1 MDISTRLEN
10 YIFNRQAVEPAPIA
24 LRWRR
29 IYILPTRHG
38 WIFAF
43 TLLLLFIGSINYTL
57 SLGYILTF
65 FLAAIGIVAMLHT
78 FRNLR
83 GLQVRW
89 RMPDPVFAGETATF
103 SLLFENPD
111 HNGRFAINVI
121 DQEKNHQSID
131 VVQSAS
137 AEIMLHTNKRG
148 LLRLGRVIIESR
160 YPLGLFYAWAQF
172 MPDVFC
178 TVFPAPAK
186 NKTPLPLPDNDKGQ
200 GTAVIA
206 GDEELQHLRPYQKG
220 DSMRRIAWHAF
231 AKERGLL
238 TKQFFTEAGG
248 DLWFDLQKAPEPDI
262 EAKLSR
268 LTRWILEADAAGVP
282 YGLRL
287 PDSEIVSAVGPAH
300 RQLCLEKLGLYEVA
314 SKLHPSTK
322 EQRRAK
328 T

>member
-10 YIFNRQAVEPAPIA
+10 YIFKRHSRESAPIA

-38 WIFAF
+38 LIFAF

-57 SLGYILTF
+57 SLGYVLTF
-65 FLAAIGIVAMLHT
+65 FLAGVGIVAMLHT

-89 RMPDPVFAGETATF
+89 RIPEPVFADETAIFT
-103 SLLFENPD
+103 LLFENPD
-111 HNGRFAINVI
+111 HNGRYAINIV
-121 DQEKNHQSID
+121 DEEKNYQSID
-131 VVQSAS
+131 VLQSSS
-137 AEIMLHTNKRG
+137 AEITLHAKKRG
-148 LLRLGRVIIESR
+148 VLHLGRIVVESR
-160 YPLGLFYAWAQF
+160 YPLGLFYAWAQLI
-172 MPDVFC
+172 PDVVC

-186 NKTPLPLPDNDKGQ
+186 NKIPLPLPDNDKGQ
-200 GTAVIA
+200 GTAIIP
-206 GDEELQHLRPYQKG
+206 GDEELQSLRPYQKG

-248 DLWFDLQKAPEPDI
+248 DLLFDLQQAPESDI
-262 EAKLSR
+262 EAKISR
-268 LTRWILEADAAGVP
+268 LTRWILEADAAGIP

-287 PDSEIVSAVGPAH
+287 PDCEFPSAVGHAH
-300 RQLCLEKLGLYEVA
+300 RLRCLEKLGLYDVA
-314 SKLHPSTK
+314 SRPHSST
-322 EQRRAK
+322 
-328 T
+328 

>member
-10 YIFNRQAVEPAPIA
+10 FIFKRQALEPAPIA

-38 WIFAF
+38 LIFAF

-57 SLGYILTF
+57 SLGYVLTF
-65 FLAAIGIVAMLHT
+65 FLAGVGIVAMLHT

-83 GLQVRW
+83 GLQIRW
-89 RMPDPVFAGETATF
+89 RIPEPVFAGETATF
-103 SLLFENPD
+103 TLLFENHD
-111 HNGRFAINVI
+111 HNGRFAISII
-121 DQEKNHQSID
+121 DEEKNHQSID

-137 AEIMLHTNKRG
+137 AEIMLHAKTRG
-148 LLRLGRVIIESR
+148 ALRLGRIVVESR
-160 YPLGLFYAWAQF
+160 YPLGLFYAWAQLI
-172 MPDVFC
+172 PDVFC
-178 TVFPAPAK
+178 AVFPAPAK
-186 NKTPLPLPDNDKGQ
+186 NKIPLPVPDNDKGQ

-248 DLWFDLQKAPEPDI
+248 DVWFDLQKTPEPDV

-268 LTRWILEADAAGVP
+268 LTRWILDADAAGLP

-287 PDSEIVSAVGPAH
+287 PDCEFPPAVGPAH
-300 RQLCLEKLGLYEVA
+300 RLRCLEKLGLYEVA
-314 SKLHPSTK
+314 SKPHSSS
-322 EQRRAK
+322 EDHRRANK
-328 T
+328 